1 MQLNFLNKLKIYFH
15 LNRFDIRPFG
25 YEILV
30 SSDVLISAFTGGMSE
45 VKDELTFKK
54 DGISYTLKG
63 STLYLHGTDYIYKTG
78 IETFDN
84 FKMAIRDLD
93 FEYSKFSK
101 LSLSKPFT
109 LEKIK
114 SKIMKKHFTDKYS
127 LNHTIIALSKFRNE
141 LERLYYLDLID
152 ISTNINS
159 YTIDKGLK
167 LRYDVGDVNILVD
180 RNKKDSQYI
189 NHFGYYAIYKYDVN
203 EFKASPNSFI
213 EDLNIV
219 IDNLNH
225 DYPDFKHYYNL
236 LVDEKKSTS
245 EPIEIEGRLFTLQKN
260 NISRICIYS
269 DLVEHKS
276 IIHKVDKDRKYSER
290 IRLGLL

>member
-152 ISTNINS
+152 ISNRIDS
-159 YTIDKGLK
+159 YTIDKNFK
-167 LRYDVGDVNILVD
+167 LRYDVGDMELMKEKYNH
-180 RNKKDSQYI
+180 YI
-189 NHFGYYAIYKYDVN
+189 KHFGYYAIYRYDVN
-203 EFKASPNSFI
+203 DFKSNPNLFI
-213 EDLNIV
+213 DDLNIV

-260 NISRICIYS
+260 NISRICIYA

-276 IIHKVDKDRKYSER
+276 IIHKIDNNKSCALDESFK
-290 IRLGLL
+290 LDLQ